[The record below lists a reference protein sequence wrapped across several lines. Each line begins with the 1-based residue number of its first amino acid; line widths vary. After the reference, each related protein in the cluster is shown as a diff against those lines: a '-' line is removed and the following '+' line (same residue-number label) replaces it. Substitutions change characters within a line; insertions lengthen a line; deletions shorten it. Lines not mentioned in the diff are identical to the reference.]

1 MTTRRSVRWQR
12 AGLAGF
18 LLTGLASLASP
29 AFADDT
35 AMRQKVE
42 ECLRKAKLETRGEV
56 DVDVTSGLVTLTGA
70 VATVDAQRDAEKA
83 ALEVSKMVDN
93 RIKVVPEKRSDAEIG
108 KAVRDAVLRYAYY
121 SVFDDVEFAVE
132 DGAVLLRGSVYRPN
146 RRTDIDNLVAK
157 IPGVRE
163 VQNEIEVQPASF
175 FDDQLRRELV
185 RSIYGQLVQYSVQPN
200 PSIHIIVN
208 RGKVILTGYVNS
220 QVDQAIVNTMAR
232 QTLAFDV
239 TNQVKVDG
247 QPSAAD
253 RKPEPQADSQ

>member
-1 MTTRRSVRWQR
+1 MSPTMSLKWQR
-12 AGLAGF
+12 AGLALV
-18 LLTGLASLASP
+18 LLAGLVSLASP
-29 AFADDT
+29 ARADDV
-35 AMRQKVE
+35 AMKQKVE
-42 ECLRKAKLETRGEV
+42 EHLRKAKLETQGEV
-56 DVDVTSGLVTLTGA
+56 DVDVNNGLVTLTGA

-83 ALEVSKMVDN
+83 ALEVSRMVDN
-93 RIKVVPEKRSDAEIG
+93 RIKVLPEKRSDVEIR
-108 KAVRDAVLRYAYY
+108 KAVREAVLRYVYY

-163 VQNEIEVQPASF
+163 VQNEIDVQPASF

-185 RSIYGQLVQYSVQPN
+185 RTIYGRLSQYGNQPN

-208 RGKVILTGYVNS
+208 RGTVTLTGYVNS
-220 QVDQAIVNTMAR
+220 RVDQALLGVLAR
-232 QTLAFDV
+232 ETLAFNV
-239 TNQVKVDG
+239 TNQVKVEG
-247 QPSAAD
+247 QSSAED